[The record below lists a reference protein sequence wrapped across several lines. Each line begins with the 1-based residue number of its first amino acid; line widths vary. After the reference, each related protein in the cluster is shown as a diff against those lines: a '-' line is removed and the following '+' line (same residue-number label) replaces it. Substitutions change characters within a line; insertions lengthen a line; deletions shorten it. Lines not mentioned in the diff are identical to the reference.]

1 MNIEL
6 GKNIAPREIETRIQK
21 FWDENNFWENDVAS
35 NKPAF
40 CTMMPPPNVTGN
52 LHMGHALE
60 NAQTDFIAR
69 YKRMCGFDV
78 LWQPGTDHA
87 SIATQLLVE
96 RDLSKNGINPR
107 SLSNSELLERA
118 WKWKDEK
125 GGQILKQLHML
136 GVTPAWSRERFTM
149 DAGLSAAV
157 NKLFVKMYNQGLI
170 YKARRLV
177 NWCPKQQT
185 TISDLEIDT
194 REEKGK
200 FYFFKYP
207 LKSINNSPLAG
218 ESERSEGGG
227 SECEAFI
234 EIATTRPETL
244 FGDRAIAIH
253 PDNEKLKHLIGRTAI
268 IPLTDIE
275 IPVIADEHADP
286 DKGTGAV
293 KITPAHDMDDWEVGK
308 RHDLEPVCILTD
320 DARMIGAMPVPEK
333 YRGLDRYKA
342 RAEVIAD
349 LESAGL
355 ITKIEDKTIA
365 IPYSERGGCVIE
377 YMLRDEWFADAKK
390 LAQPV
395 IKAVEN
401 GDIKFLPEHR
411 YNLFMSWMKD
421 IHEWS
426 ISRQLWWGH
435 QIPAW
440 YDDAGNVYV
449 AETEE
454 EALKQSGNKSL
465 TRDMA
470 VLDTWFSSALW
481 PFSTLGW
488 PDNTPELKK
497 YYPTDYLN
505 TGTDLIFFWAARM
518 AMMGIYAGGDVP
530 FKLVNFHGIV
540 RDSKGQKMSKTKGN
554 GIDPEIVVEKFGA
567 DALRYWVSTAPIGQ
581 DVRYSEDEVKRGSK
595 LLTKLWNAA
604 KYVLMNLND
613 FNLESPVPSPQSR
626 FIEDKWVL
634 FELNKTI
641 AEVRKHMDKYDVFN
655 ARGAIDSFFYDI
667 FCDQYLEFIKDRFW
681 TPENYGAESKSAA
694 QWTLWEVLREIIGL
708 YAPFVPFITEELY
721 QKIYA
726 DETKTLH
733 LTEYPAVKAERD
745 TDMSEMSIALDVLK
759 RVRGLRTDYKIGNGA
774 KLEKVIV
781 DFEIPNALHGVI
793 KSGARAEAIEFGDKF
808 DIVVKV

>member
-21 FWDENNFWENDVAS
+21 FWDENNFWENNVNS
-35 NKPAF
+35 GKPAF

-60 NAQTDFIAR
+60 YAQTDFIVR

-107 SLSNSELLERA
+107 SLSNAELLERA

-125 GGQILKQLHML
+125 GGQILRQFHML
-136 GVTPAWSRERFTM
+136 GITPAWARERFTM

-157 NKLFVKMYNQGLI
+157 NKLFVKMYSQGLI

-200 FYFFKYP
+200 FYYFNYT
-207 LKSINNSPLAG
+207 LKD
-218 ESERSEGGG
+218 GG
-227 SECEAFI
+227 FV

-253 PDNEKLKHLIGRTAI
+253 PENEKLKHLIGRTAI

-286 DKGTGAV
+286 EKGTGAV

-308 RHDLEPVCILTD
+308 RHGLEPVSILTN
-320 DARMIGAMPVPEK
+320 DARLIDAMPVPEK

-365 IPYSERGGCVIE
+365 VPYSERGGCVIE

-390 LAQPV
+390 LSLPV
-395 IKAVEN
+395 IEAAER

-454 EALKQSGNKSL
+454 EAYKQSGTKVL
-465 TRDMA
+465 TRDTA

-488 PDNTPELKK
+488 PQNTPELAK

-505 TGTDLIFFWAARM
+505 TGTDLIFFWVARM
-518 AMMGIYAGGDVP
+518 AMMGVYACDDVP

-540 RDSKGQKMSKTKGN
+540 RDAKGQKMSKTKGN

-613 FNLESPVPSPQSR
+613 FEPVVSSRSSVVSR
-626 FIEDKWVL
+626 FIEDRWVL
-634 FELNKTI
+634 SELNKAI
-641 AEVRKHMDKYDVFN
+641 AQVRKNMDKYDVFN
-655 ARGAIDSFFYDI
+655 ARAAIDSFFYDV

-681 TPENYGAESKSAA
+681 TPENYGDESKAAA

-733 LTEYPAVKAERD
+733 LTEYPAVRAERD
-745 TDMSEMSIALDVLK
+745 TDVSEMSVALDILK

-774 KLEKVIV
+774 KLEKVII
-781 DFEIPNALHGVI
+781 DSEIPTALYGVI
-793 KSGARAEAIEFGDKF
+793 KSGARADMIQRGDKF
-808 DIVVKV
+808 DIVVKI